1 MQKVPLA
8 YAAAVAIA
16 AVAVAAERGC
26 RLSALVELLGY
37 MLMLLLYGDTTLYK
51 IGW

>member
-8 YAAAVAIA
+8 YAA

-26 RLSALVELLGY
+26 RLSALVELLDY
-37 MLMLLLYGDTTLYK
+37 MLMLLLYGGAVPLYK
-51 IGW
+51 IG